1 MGKDTWVDNTVV
13 AVDENGNP
21 NDCLRLYEYKERL
34 QDVEETGDVI
44 VKIEASS
51 VSMMDCFLR
60 RNLWHQQVSTP
71 YRLGCDLVGRVVYT
85 EPNNCGIEIGDR
97 VCTIGLKVGG
107 NSKYATVP
115 CHKLI
120 KCPTGIDGPVIA
132 CLLRTYMVAY
142 QCLHRA
148 GSFAIREGDK
158 VLVTGGSGAIGQA
171 VIQLAKVARA
181 GDIYATGRGSKSQRT
196 ITALGAKFL
205 GRKPSEWLPKVKG
218 KMDIVIDSACSDSF
232 NSSRLALKDIRSK
245 LVCIGTTSKLRGGN
259 GYFTGQ
265 PIATQ
270 LDILKAKMFMTQTT
284 FFDLLSSFDE
294 NLEGYKDDLGRLFK
308 LLRSKSIN
316 PKIAFC
322 VPLEEIAY
330 AHSSIESGDV
340 CGTIVCQPFDFH
352 KNRNKSKREQPTVIT
367 RDCTMKDESTT
378 YTDGIVG
385 EKAKDDKSLFSG
397 YTTEVTDFNHDIR
410 HGPSNSNSDLESDFN
425 KHKYSYAKE
434 KRKIKLLD
442 DDETLNRS
450 QAEIPATMDSMTFKS
465 DVKFSDKTIADSIWL
480 RKQQYCD
487 SNMLGA
493 GDDPS
498 LPPSIFGSNKEASQT
513 NAKFIIKKKEKTKS
527 KGKGGIRSL
536 LPMSPKAEDQ
546 KKVNTSPEKVSRQ
559 SRKDHHSD
567 NSSGSFSRTPSFS
580 KRTSSFSSRSK
591 QPKSETSSKEKP
603 LTRSRSK
610 SKTRESRDPPQLSR
624 KRSTSRSRTK
634 NKHSAAS
641 SSSKSSGG
649 TRESSYETRNERS
662 EASSSRP
669 RSRSKT
675 RKSSRSRGERK
686 KSRSKSRTR
695 LSMPH

>member
-1 MGKDTWVDNTVV
+1 
-13 AVDENGNP
+13 
-21 NDCLRLYEYKERL
+21 
-34 QDVEETGDVI
+34 
-44 VKIEASS
+44 
-51 VSMMDCFLR
+51 MMDCFIR

-85 EPNNCGIEIGDR
+85 EPNNCGIEFGDR

-181 GDIYATGRGSKSQRT
+181 GEIYATGRGSKSQRT

-205 GRKPSEWLPKVKG
+205 GRKPSEWLPKVKA

-232 NSSRLALKDIRSK
+232 ISSRLALKDIRSK

-270 LDILKAKMFMTQTT
+270 IDILKAKMFMTQTT
-284 FFDLLSSFDE
+284 YFDILSSFDE
-294 NLEGYKDDLGRLFK
+294 NPEGYKDDLGRLFK

-340 CGTIVCQPFDFH
+340 CGTIVCQPFDFY
-352 KNRNKSKREQPTVIT
+352 KNRNKSKREQPEVIT
-367 RDCTMKDESTT
+367 KDSTIKDESTT

-385 EKAKDDKSLFSG
+385 ERAKDDKSLFSG
-397 YTTEVTDFNHDIR
+397 YTTEVTDFNHDVR

-425 KHKYSYAKE
+425 RHKYSYMKE

-442 DDETLNRS
+442 DDETLNKS
-450 QAEIPATMDSMTFKS
+450 QADIPTTMDSMTFKS

-487 SNMLGA
+487 SNLVAG

-498 LPPSIFGSNKEASQT
+498 LPPSIFGSSKESSQQ
-513 NAKFIIKKKEKTKS
+513 NAKFVIKKKEKTKT
-527 KGKGGIRSL
+527 KGKAGIRSL
-536 LPMSPKAEDQ
+536 LPMSPKGEDP
-546 KKVNTSPEKVSRQ
+546 KKTNISPEKSSRQ
-559 SRKDHHSD
+559 SRKDHSD
-567 NSSGSFSRTPSFS
+567 NSAESFSRTPSFS

-591 QPKSETSSKEKP
+591 QLKTESSSTKEKP
-603 LTRSRSK
+603 LSRSRSK
-610 SKTRESRDPPQLSR
+610 SKTKESRDPPPLTR

-649 TRESSYETRNERS
+649 TRESFPEGRNERS
-662 EASSSRP
+662 ESSPSRP
-669 RSRSKT
+669 RSRKS
-675 RKSSRSRGERK
+675 SSRSRGERK

-695 LSMPH
+695 LSMGR